1 MENMRSKTLSLRDL
15 RAWFHGALDKLGTFP
30 PDFKNRRI
38 SFSCVVDMPF
48 LLGTRQILKSVL
60 TRDKPKPLRAT
71 DSSIEGKKRSLIK

>member
-1 MENMRSKTLSLRDL
+1 MENMRSRISLRDL

-38 SFSCVVDMPF
+38 SFNCLVDMPF
-48 LLGTRQILKSVL
+48 FWGTILKSVL

-71 DSSIEGKKRSLIK
+71 DFSTEGRRGLLSNSFI